1 LIGGGSRRRRRA
13 RFRKQLD
20 WHQLDARGRDE
31 FRLYTEGDEL
41 YAAMTDALAE
51 AKQSVRL
58 ESYIFADDEIGNW
71 FARALAECARRG
83 VRVRLHLDA
92 AGSLFWGSRRLFRE
106 LTRSGVQVRWFHRWS
121 WRRPMRYNRRL
132 HHKLLVTDR
141 SLAFVGGF
149 NIHRQCSRRVVGEKR
164 WRDTHVAIDGPLAA
178 VAADLFDTFWPGG
191 DFDMPDG
198 DEVLSS
204 MLIPNRSRAERRDLR
219 EVYTNAFARAG
230 SRVYLTTPYFVPDR
244 KTQQRL
250 TEAAA
255 RGVDVRLLVP
265 AKSDVPI
272 AQWAARAA
280 YAGLLAGGV
289 RIYEY
294 TPRMLHAKT
303 AVLDGKWSTIGTA
316 NLDYRS
322 FFLNHELT
330 LVTRNAELCGSLEEQ
345 FLEDLGGAEE
355 ITASMWPHRRWTER
369 LLELVGWL
377 ARRWL

>member
-1 LIGGGSRRRRRA
+1 MP
-13 RFRKQLD
+13 QL
-20 WHQLDARGRDE
+20 AAYGRDE
-31 FRLYTEGDEL
+31 FNLFIEGDNL
-41 YAAMTDALAE
+41 YAAMTDALA
-51 AKQSVRL
+51 AARQSVRL

-71 FARALAECARRG
+71 FARALAECAGRG
-83 VRVRLHLDA
+83 VQVRLHLDA

-106 LTRSGVQVRWFHRWS
+106 LAGAGVKVRWFHRWS

-132 HHKLLVTDR
+132 HHKLLVIDR

-149 NIHRQCSRRVVGEKR
+149 NIHRQSSRRVVGEQR
-164 WRDTHVAIDGPLAA
+164 WRDTHVSIDGPLAA
-178 VAADLFDTFWPGG
+178 VAADLFDTFWRGG
-191 DFDMPDG
+191 ELDMQ
-198 DEVLSS
+198 DEDRVLSS

-219 EVYTNAFARAG
+219 EVYTDAFARAG

-244 KTQQRL
+244 KTRRHL
-250 TEAAA
+250 TAAAA

-280 YAGLLAGGV
+280 YAGLLDGGV

-303 AVLDGKWSTIGTA
+303 VVMDGNWATIGTA

-322 FFLNHELT
+322 FFLNQELT
-330 LVTRNAELCGSLEEQ
+330 LVSRNAELCRSLEEQ
-345 FLEDLGGAEE
+345 FLEDLGKAEE
-355 ITASMWPHRRWTER
+355 ITASMWPRRRWMGR
-369 LLELVGWL
+369 LLELIGWL